1 MLQILART
9 VTGRVSAE
17 ALFCYSLLA
26 DWSFMKKRF
35 LTYEEQLDYLEVQ
48 KGLQIPNRKAALK
61 TLERTSYFFV
71 FGGYKHP
78 FRNPST
84 GRYRDGVTFDEV
96 MNLYEF
102 DASLRLLVLK
112 YILHIERHIKALY
125 SYCFS
130 EKFGNEQEAYLQTS
144 HYNYCEKYEKL
155 INNLIRSFRSDVE
168 KPSDYAYIR
177 HFQEKHKNVPLWV
190 LIHSM
195 SIGTI
200 AKLYQVSHFAIQSRV
215 SRKFQGVNERQLAQF
230 LNVLNKFRNVCA
242 HNEQLFAHQCEIDIP
257 DMPIHMQLKLP
268 KKGNQYKQ
276 GKHDLFA
283 IVIAFYYLLPWKEF
297 SEFVKELE
305 QLIQE
310 SLPEFPHLSHEALLQ
325 EMGFPNG
332 WYDFF
337 IEQ

>member
-1 MLQILART
+1 M
-9 VTGRVSAE
+9 S
-17 ALFCYSLLA
+17 
-26 DWSFMKKRF
+26 KKF
-35 LTYEEQLDYLEVQ
+35 LTYEEQLEYLEVQ
-48 KGLQIPNRKAALK
+48 KGLLIPNRKNALR

-84 GRYRDGVTFDEV
+84 GRYRDGVAFDEIIG
-96 MNLYEF
+96 LYEF

-130 EKFGNEQEAYLQTS
+130 ERFGDDQNAYLQAS
-144 HYNYCEKYEKL
+144 HYNYSESNKRL
-155 INNLIRSFRSDVE
+155 VDNLIRHFRSDVE
-168 KPSDYAYIR
+168 KPSDYPYIR

-200 AKLYQVSHFAIQSRV
+200 AKLYQVSHFGVQSRV
-215 SRKFQGVNERQLAQF
+215 SMKFQGVNERQLGQF

-257 DMPIHMQLKLP
+257 DMPLHMHLKLQ

-283 IVIAFYYLLPWKEF
+283 VVIIFYYLLPEKEF
-297 SEFVKELE
+297 SEFVENLQ
-305 QLIQE
+305 QLIQK
-310 SLPEFPHLSHEALLQ
+310 SLPEFPHVSHETLLQ
-325 EMGFPNG
+325 EMGFPEG

-337 IEQ
+337 AEQ

>member
-1 MLQILART
+1 MA
-9 VTGRVSAE
+9 
-17 ALFCYSLLA
+17 
-26 DWSFMKKRF
+26 KRF
-35 LTYEEQLDYLEVQ
+35 LTYEEQLEYQEMQ
-48 KGLQIPNRKAALK
+48 KGLLIPNRKHALR

-84 GRYRDGVTFDEV
+84 GRYRDGVTFDEI
-96 MNLYEF
+96 MGLYEF
-102 DASLRLLVLK
+102 DAALRLVVLK
-112 YILHIERHIKALY
+112 YILHIERHVKALY

-130 EKFGNEQEAYLQTS
+130 ERFGNDQNAYLQTS
-144 HYNYCEKYEKL
+144 HYNYSENNKRL
-155 INNLIRSFRSDVE
+155 IDNLIRNFRSDVE
-168 KPSDYAYIR
+168 KPSDYPYIR
-177 HFQEKHKNVPLWV
+177 HFQEKHQNVPLWV

-200 AKLYQVSHFAIQSRV
+200 AKLYHVSHFGVQSRV
-215 SRKFQGVNERQLAQF
+215 SMKFQGVNERQLGQF

-257 DMPIHMQLKLP
+257 DMPVHMQMKLP
-268 KKGNQYKQ
+268 RKGNQYKQ

-297 SEFVKELE
+297 SEFVEE
-305 QLIQE
+305 TEGLIQK
-310 SLPEFPHLSHEALLQ
+310 SLPEFPHLSHEALLE
-325 EMGFPNG
+325 EMGFPQG

-337 IEQ
+337 TEQ